1 MLISSKKV
9 TCVEWKKKGERKEP
23 TLSPHPTPFSPYP
36 FDAWYYSLIKLNFP
50 GGGGGGG
57 GGGVLPYG
65 PEKFSRIKGVAV

>member
-1 MLISSKKV
+1 M
-9 TCVEWKKKGERKEP
+9 EKEGREKRAYP
-23 TLSPHPTPFSPYP
+23 LSPPHSP

-50 GGGGGGG
+50 G